1 MTVKNIESIK
11 YCIYID
17 IDILPDNT
25 IASHKILKYE
35 MFVSNR
41 QDFERK
47 LLELFNVIH
56 DLYRTIL
63 GHFTIYNSYDNRNG
77 KNPVL
82 ASYDIQ
88 NNKSIKYISRL
99 YTATINPNNTCIY
112 SVKPTGMFHAE
123 KCYKYKHV

>member
-1 MTVKNIESIK
+1 MTVKNIESIR

-25 IASHKILKYE
+25 IASRKILKYE

-56 DLYRTIL
+56 HLYRTML

-82 ASYDIQ
+82 ASYDTQ
-88 NNKSIKYISRL
+88 NNKIMLMNNYQLDRLLYDYSKIYIVYR
-99 YTATINPNNTCIY
+99 
-112 SVKPTGMFHAE
+112 
-123 KCYKYKHV
+123 

>member
-25 IASHKILKYE
+25 IASHKILEY
-35 MFVSNR
+35 
-41 QDFERK
+41 FERK

-56 DLYRTIL
+56 DLYRALL

-82 ASYDIQ
+82 ASYDTQ
-88 NNKSIKYISRL
+88 NNKIMLMNNFQLDRLLYDYSKIYIVYR
-99 YTATINPNNTCIY
+99 
-112 SVKPTGMFHAE
+112 
-123 KCYKYKHV
+123 

>member
-25 IASHKILKYE
+25 IASHKILKY
-35 MFVSNR
+35 
-41 QDFERK
+41 FERK

-56 DLYRTIL
+56 DLYRTLL

-82 ASYDIQ
+82 ASYDTQ
-88 NNKSIKYISRL
+88 NNKIMLMNNFQLDRLLYDYSKIYIVYR
-99 YTATINPNNTCIY
+99 
-112 SVKPTGMFHAE
+112 
-123 KCYKYKHV
+123 